1 VSGGSQHGQQALAR
15 WPSRTSLGRRRTA
28 TGLVLSVALPAAL
41 TLVLVPLQG
50 VLNLVSDVLLF
61 LLATVVVAL
70 VGGMLP
76 ALVSAVVCSAL
87 LNYWFTPPLHTLSI
101 RDPNNTLAL
110 VVFLAVAILVS
121 TVVDVAARRT
131 RQAAQAAAESS
142 TLADLAS
149 GALDEGDALARMLDR
164 LRSTFALTSATLLER
179 RDGLWVP
186 VAGDLDEG
194 LLDRPLDGA
203 DHVVPANYH
212 LRLALRG
219 GRLRAGDERV
229 VEAFAVQAAAVLER
243 TRLGR
248 SAADAA
254 ALAEVDR
261 TRTALLA
268 AVGHDLRTPLAAAKA
283 AVSSLRSEDVTLDH
297 GDRSELLAT
306 ADESLDR
313 LAGLVANLL
322 DMSRLQAGAM
332 SVHPQP
338 TAVDEVLARVL
349 DDLAP
354 AGRRVRVDLPEDLP
368 AATADPGLLERVL
381 ANVVDNAL
389 HYSPPQR
396 PPVLTGRR
404 VRDRV
409 EIRVVDHG
417 PGIPVQ
423 QRDRVF
429 LPFQRLGDT
438 DNTQGV
444 GLGLALSRGLSE
456 AMGGTL
462 DPEETP
468 GGGLTLVLS
477 LAASEPGETEP
488 GHRERTRAV
497 ES

>member
-1 VSGGSQHGQQALAR
+1 M
-15 WPSRTSLGRRRTA
+15 
-28 TGLVLSVALPAAL
+28 TGLVLSLGLPAAL
-41 TLVLVPLQG
+41 TMVLVPMQG
-50 VLNLVSDVLLF
+50 RLNLVSDMLLF
-61 LLATVVVAL
+61 LLVTVVVAL

-76 ALVSAVVCSAL
+76 ALVSAVVGSAL

-101 RDPNNTLAL
+101 RDTNNTLAL
-110 VVFLAVAILVS
+110 VVFLVVAILVS

-131 RQAAQAAAESS
+131 RQAARAAAEAG

-149 GALDEGDALARMLDR
+149 GALDEGDALNRMLDR

-179 RDGLWVP
+179 RDGVWVP
-186 VAGDLDEG
+186 VAGDLDQG
-194 LLDRPLDGA
+194 LLERA
-203 DHVVPANYH
+203 DHVVPANNH

-248 SAADAA
+248 AAAEAA

-283 AVSSLRSEDVTLDH
+283 AVSSLRSDDVALDH
-297 GDRSELLAT
+297 RDRVELIAT

-313 LAGLVANLL
+313 LAGLVDNLL

-354 AGRRVRVDLPEDLP
+354 AGRRVRVDLPDDLP
-368 AATADPGLLERVL
+368 PATADPGLLERVL

-389 HYSPPQR
+389 HYSPPER
-396 PPVLTGRR
+396 PPALTGRR
-404 VRDRV
+404 ARDRV

-444 GLGLALSRGLSE
+444 GLGLALSRGLAE

-462 DPEETP
+462 DPEETA

-477 LAASEPGETEP
+477 LAAAEPGETEP
-488 GHRERTRAV
+488 GHRERARAV
-497 ES
+497 ET

>member
-1 VSGGSQHGQQALAR
+1 M
-15 WPSRTSLGRRRTA
+15 SLGRRRTT
-28 TGLVLSVALPAAL
+28 TGLVLSLGLPSAL
-41 TLVLVPLQG
+41 TVVLVPLQG
-50 VLNLVSDVLLF
+50 RLNLVSDMLLF
-61 LLATVVVAL
+61 LLVTVVVAL

-76 ALVSAVVCSAL
+76 ALVSAVVGSAL

-101 RDPNNTLAL
+101 RDANNTLAL
-110 VVFLAVAILVS
+110 VVFLVVAILVS

-131 RQAAQAAAESS
+131 RQAARAAAEAT

-149 GALDEGDALARMLDR
+149 GALDEGDALNRMLDR
-164 LRSTFALTSATLLER
+164 LRSTFALTSASLLER
-179 RDGLWVP
+179 RDGVWVP
-186 VAGDLDEG
+186 VAGDLDEA
-194 LLDRPLDGA
+194 LLERA
-203 DHVVPANYH
+203 DHVVPANDH
-212 LRLALRG
+212 LRLALGG

-248 SAADAA
+248 AAAEAA
-254 ALAEVDR
+254 ALADVDR

-283 AVSSLRSEDVTLDH
+283 AVSSLRSDDVTLDH
-297 GDRSELLAT
+297 RDRCELLAT

-313 LAGLVANLL
+313 LAGLVDNLL

-354 AGRRVRVDLPEDLP
+354 AGRWVRVDLPDDLP
-368 AATADPGLLERVL
+368 PATADPGLLERVL

-389 HYSPPQR
+389 HYSPPER
-396 PPVLTGRR
+396 PPALTGRR
-404 VRDRV
+404 ARDRV

-444 GLGLALSRGLSE
+444 GLGLALSRGLAE

-468 GGGLTLVLS
+468 GGGLTLRLS
-477 LAASEPGETEP
+477 LAAAEPGGTEP
-488 GHRERTRAV
+488 GHRERARAV
-497 ES
+497 ET